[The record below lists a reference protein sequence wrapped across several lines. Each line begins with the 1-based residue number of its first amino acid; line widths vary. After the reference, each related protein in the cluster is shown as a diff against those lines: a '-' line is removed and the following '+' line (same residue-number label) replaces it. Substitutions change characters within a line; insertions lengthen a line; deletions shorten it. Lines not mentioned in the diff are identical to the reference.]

1 MVSDMARFALHLI
14 VAVALSAA
22 MAAPAAAQTSK
33 TPARAQPA
41 KGGSM
46 PPPDPPSSPSD
57 RLKTSDQVKRSSVE
71 GAATTPLR
79 DLGVMK
85 VDIPEVLLLALDDP
99 YARPPRNA
107 RCSVLIALIR
117 PLNDVLGPDID
128 TIPADEEGLTTKS
141 KSTAL
146 AVAGDLAGGAIPFRG
161 VVRKLS
167 GAESHDR
174 LVAAAI
180 IAGHTRR
187 AYLKGLGEARG
198 CGPPATPSHERT
210 ALLRA
215 AAAKAPPPPPPQAE
229 RSGLKP
235 KYPTK
240 MTPAGPQTRAG
251 KTPSA
256 PPRPRT

>member
-1 MVSDMARFALHLI
+1 MRSSALHLI
-14 VAVALSAA
+14 VAAALL
-22 MAAPAAAQTSK
+22 AAPAAAQTNRTPAKTPPAKSQPAK
-33 TPARAQPA
+33 TPAS
-41 KGGSM
+41 KGSSM
-46 PPPDPPSSPSD
+46 PPPDPPPASAD
-57 RLKTSDQVKRSSVE
+57 RLKTSDQMKRSSVE

-85 VDIPEVLLLALDDP
+85 VEIPQVLLDALEDP
-99 YARPPRNA
+99 YARPPRTA
-107 RCSVLIALIR
+107 KCPQLIALIR

-128 TIPADEEGLTTKS
+128 TIPSEDEGLTAKG

-146 AVAGDLAGGAIPFRG
+146 GVAGDLAGGAIPFRG

-174 LVAAAI
+174 QVSAAI

-210 ALLRA
+210 AFKQA
-215 AAAKAPPPPPPQAE
+215 AAAQQTASAPPPPAQPAAKRGPT
-229 RSGLKP
+229 P
-235 KYPTK
+235 KYPT
-240 MTPAGPQTRAG
+240 R
-251 KTPSA
+251 
-256 PPRPRT
+256 